1 VKIATT
7 NGSDDATAGGLASSD
22 CAPETG
28 NTPSSSVTT
37 LVLVR
42 QNARHLFEP
51 RTPEMEMAAPPS
63 CSSEGAVVGCSVEE
77 LIVVQDECA
86 GCLPLA
92 AMLRAPH
99 RLAENQP
106 IISPA
111 VAPSPETGARCG

>member
-7 NGSDDATAGGLASSD
+7 NDSDDATAGGLASSD